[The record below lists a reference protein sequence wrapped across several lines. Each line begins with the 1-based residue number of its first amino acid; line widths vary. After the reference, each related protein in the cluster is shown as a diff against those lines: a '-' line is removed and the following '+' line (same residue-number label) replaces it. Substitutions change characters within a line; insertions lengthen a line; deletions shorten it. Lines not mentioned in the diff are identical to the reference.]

1 MRDRVLKVPTKLAYG
16 VGQIAE
22 SIKSNSFE
30 FFLLFYYVQ
39 VLHLEPAKAGLALF
53 LALVVDAV
61 TDPLL
66 GSISDG
72 ARTRWGRRHP
82 YIYAAAVP
90 FAIGLWLLFS
100 PPASLSG
107 WTLFA
112 WLTFFAIGVR
122 TVMTFFIVPYYAL
135 GAELTDN
142 QRERSA
148 IVAYRNMFSFLG
160 SIAVTAAAFQIFFK
174 ASAEFPQG
182 QLNPA
187 AYPPFAIAFGIA
199 GMVVIL
205 ICARGT
211 QSQIP
216 YLHPVGTGARVTDVR
231 AYVAQLLGMLK
242 NPSFLAF
249 FLVSIMFFIILGT
262 QRTLALHMNT
272 YFWELSTKNI
282 QFMLYA
288 LFGGTVVCIPFAKYV
303 IEWLDKKRSMYLG
316 LILLLAAFVLPT
328 SLRLLGLF
336 PENDDPLCLPL
347 LLAAQFFAGL
357 CVGLLVVTTGAIVA
371 DIADD
376 HEWHTGKR
384 QEGALFGFFNFANKA
399 TSGVGH
405 LVAGVALS
413 LISFPTGREVRPGE
427 VEQETLNHLGWVY
440 GPGVFLFGV
449 LSVYVFSFYRIT
461 RASHA
466 RTMEDLVARRLATVP
481 NLEKVS

>member
-1 MRDRVLKVPTKLAYG
+1 MRDRVLPLPTKMAYG
-16 VGQIAE
+16 IGQVAE

-39 VLHLEPAKAGLALF
+39 VLQLEPAKAGLALF
-53 LALVVDAV
+53 LALVVDAI

-66 GSISDG
+66 GSISDA

-82 YIYAAAVP
+82 FIYAAAIP

-100 PPASLSG
+100 PPAGLSDWG
-107 WTLFA
+107 LFA
-112 WLTFFAIGVR
+112 WLAFFAIAVR
-122 TVMTFFIVPYYAL
+122 TVMTFFIVPYFAL

-148 IVAYRNMFSFLG
+148 IVAYRNMFSFIG
-160 SIAVTAAAFQIFFK
+160 SLAVTAAAFQIFFK
-174 ASAEFPQG
+174 SSAEFPQG

-187 AYPPFAIAFGIA
+187 AYPPFALAFGIA
-199 GMVVIL
+199 GMVAIL

-216 YLHPVGTGARVTDVR
+216 YLHPVGTGAPITDVR
-231 AYVAQLLGMLK
+231 TYLAQLKGMLA

-249 FLVSIMFFIILGT
+249 FLVSVMFFIILGT

-288 LFGGTVVCIPFAKYV
+288 LFSGTVLCIPFAKY
-303 IEWLDKKRSMYLG
+303 IIDWLDKKRSMYLG
-316 LILLLAAFVLPT
+316 LALLLIAFILPT
-328 SLRLLGLF
+328 TLRLLGLF
-336 PENDDPLCLPL
+336 PENDNPRCLPL
-347 LLAAQFFAGL
+347 LLAAQFFAGIF
-357 CVGLLVVTTGAIVA
+357 VGLLVVTTGAIVA

-376 HEWHTGKR
+376 HEWRTGKR

-413 LISFPTGREVRPGE
+413 LISFPTDRSVRPGE
-427 VEQETLNHLGWVY
+427 VPQHMLDHLGWVY
-440 GPGVFLFGV
+440 GPGVLLFGA
-449 LSVYVFSFYRIT
+449 LSLYVFSFYRIT

-466 RTMEDLVARRLATVP
+466 RTMDDLVARRLTAQA
-481 NLEKVS
+481 NAERAS